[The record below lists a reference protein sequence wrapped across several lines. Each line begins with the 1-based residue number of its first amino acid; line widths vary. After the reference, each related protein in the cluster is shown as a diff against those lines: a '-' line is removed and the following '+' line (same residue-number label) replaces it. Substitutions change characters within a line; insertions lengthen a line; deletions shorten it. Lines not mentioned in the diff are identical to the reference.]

1 MPKRDELPHSRLC
14 CSCETCLQWHVAGV
28 ILCHLECSL
37 RCTTCCAGCSQQID
51 VVFILDISGS
61 IQEKYDNALMLAA
74 NVTCG
79 LDIDSGNVRV
89 AAVAYST
96 SPLGQF
102 YLRDY
107 TRRET
112 VLTALRFYNPG
123 GSTNTAAALDEVRT
137 KHFTASYGSR
147 SGVRKV
153 NTPYTATIISIDF
166 YLSSLFLPDLNHV
179 KQALYR

>member
-1 MPKRDELPHSRLC
+1 MDMVL
-14 CSCETCLQWHVAGV
+14 V
-28 ILCHLECSL
+28 
-37 RCTTCCAGCSQQID
+37 
-51 VVFILDISGS
+51 LDISDS

-74 NVTCG
+74 NVVGG

-107 TRRET
+107 TRREA

-123 GSTNTAAALDEVRT
+123 GSTNTAAALDEVLNS
-137 KHFTASYGSR
+137 HFTDAYGAR

-153 NTPYTATIISIDF
+153 NRSVQYCYCF
-166 YLSSLFLPDLNHV
+166 
-179 KQALYR
+179 